1 MAVRLG
7 QVVVAKVKL
16 HNMKLYSFLVVIV
29 LFQLGHSQDSLDDL
43 LDKYNSNNVPYIAV
57 EAIDINNPNIVLLDA
72 RAIEEYQVS
81 HLKNAIHV
89 GYDDFAVEMVNDYV
103 ADKESD
109 IIVYCSLGIR
119 SEVVA
124 NKLIEAGYTNVKN
137 LYGGIFEWKNQN
149 RKVYNFNDQATDSVH
164 AFSKP
169 WGKWLKSGI
178 KVYSKD

>member
-1 MAVRLG
+1 MR
-7 QVVVAKVKL
+7 
-16 HNMKLYSFLVVIV
+16 LYSFLAVFF
-29 LFQLGHSQDSLDDL
+29 LFQIGHAQDNLDDL
-43 LDKYNSNNVPYIAV
+43 LGKYNANDVPYISV
-57 EAIDINNPNIVLLDA
+57 ESVNTDNPKIVLLDA

-89 GYDDFAVEMVNDYV
+89 GYDDFAVEIVDVYV
-103 ADKESD
+103 GDKESE
-109 IIVYCSLGIR
+109 IVVYCSLGIR

-149 RKVYNFNDQATDSVH
+149 KEVYNFDDQITDSIH